1 MSSPEQELDRGAARQ
16 VARLQISE
24 PLGAHAVEW
33 ISPFSPKPRCLG
45 VDARG
50 LRVRLPIRHLVG
62 GSNLR
67 ISYVP
72 SSWVSVVARRSRD
85 RRHATPLVTL
95 VFAGQVLFADLK
107 QSYGVS
113 AILHQRPERSP
124 STAGAGSADQSGAS
138 DEDSW
143 WTRQILRKATTPGA
157 PSRQKQHTRL
167 LCFS

>member
-1 MSSPEQELDRGAARQ
+1 MSRARARSRAARQ
-16 VARLQISE
+16 VAHLQISE

-33 ISPFSPKPRCLG
+33 ISLFSPQPRCSR
-45 VDARG
+45 VHARS
-50 LRVRLPIRHLVG
+50 LRVGLPIRHLVG

-72 SSWVSVVARRSRD
+72 SRPWVSVVARRSRD

-95 VFAGQVLFADLK
+95 VFVGQVLFADLK
-107 QSYGVS
+107 QSYGAS
-113 AILHQRPERSP
+113 AILHQRPELSP

-143 WTRQILRKATTPGA
+143 WTGQILRKATTPGA